1 MREQKGYIFHKGKS
15 WFVRYCDD
23 VLQTDGT
30 IKRKL
35 VCKKLD
41 AEYGGAYR
49 TKASVKP
56 FASDVLAPVNKGTL
70 NVQSTMLVAE
80 FVDKKYLPNLAERGI
95 RASTRKQYNDTWKDH
110 LKNRMGALTLRAFRT
125 VHGEQMLS
133 DIARQTKLGRHSLKH
148 IKSLLSGIFKEA
160 KRLGFLDD
168 INPIKDVSIPRA
180 AEAEETYAYNLLE
193 IKAMLAVLND
203 RPGHP
208 AWTVVLTAALTGLRK
223 GEIRGLAW
231 DDFAGNALNITRSV
245 WGTKKLAEKLN
256 PSSSAWGGV
265 ENEPKTKRSKAPIP
279 VVKQLADALEAHRQ
293 RMGKLAVGPI
303 FQSGNGKPLSLDNLW
318 RRVIMPALSKCAV
331 CKKQEDEHKP
341 EGHVYQRDK
350 SLPEWHGWHAFRRG
364 LATNLHA
371 LGVDDKTI
379 QAILR
384 HSNIGITQ
392 NIYIKSVNESQVSA
406 MDTLSEKLGTCND
419 LATNEKGPVN

>member
-23 VLQTDGT
+23 VLQTDGA

-41 AEYGGAYR
+41 VEYGRAFR

-56 FASDVLAPVNKGTL
+56 FAAEVLAPVNKGTL

-80 FVDKKYLPNLAERGI
+80 FVEKKYLPNLAERGI
-95 RASTRKQYNDTWKDH
+95 RASTRKQYGDTWKDH
-110 LKNRMGALTLRAFRT
+110 VKGRMGALRLRNFRT

-148 IKSLLSGIFKEA
+148 IKSLVSGIFKEA
-160 KRLGFLDD
+160 KRRGFLDD

-180 AEAEETYAYNLLE
+180 AEEEETYAYSLAE

-223 GEIRGLAW
+223 GEIRGIAW

-245 WGTKKLAEKLN
+245 WGTKKLAQRLN
-256 PSSSAWGGV
+256 PSSSVWVGV
-265 ENEPKTKRSKAPIP
+265 EYEPKTKRTKAPIP
-279 VVKQLADALEAHRQ
+279 VR
-293 RMGKLAVGPI
+293 
-303 FQSGNGKPLSLDNLW
+303 N
-318 RRVIMPALSKCAV
+318 
-331 CKKQEDEHKP
+331 
-341 EGHVYQRDK
+341 
-350 SLPEWHGWHAFRRG
+350 
-364 LATNLHA
+364 
-371 LGVDDKTI
+371 TI
-379 QAILR
+379 
-384 HSNIGITQ
+384 
-392 NIYIKSVNESQVSA
+392 
-406 MDTLSEKLGTCND
+406 
-419 LATNEKGPVN
+419 